1 MNQTWKATHQL
12 CDSDGIPNGEE
23 LMQVHHGGEAHYY
36 PQDVWE
42 QGGRAYTDTML
53 SKDGWSAVPIHQ

>member
-1 MNQTWKATHQL
+1 MSNVWKATHLL
-12 CDSDGIPNGEE
+12 CDTDGIPNGEE
-23 LMQVHHGGEAHYY
+23 LMMVRARGEAVYY

-53 SKDGWSAVPIHQ
+53 AADGWSTQPIT